1 MCTTSELNE
10 RTETNIMRICSA
22 ALTESNSPCHGCDRY
37 QAVASCCHGLGW
49 PWCGRP
55 CRLRHRALLVEP
67 HRALRPHSRLRRQRR
82 FPSLFIMSS
91 TASTSASAS
100 GSQTTSASGGSQSA
114 TASNSSSVSIPKTA
128 AAGGITITQP
138 AQTSTAFFKIA
149 SGQPITFAWNFTSLY
164 VTPTSL
170 TVSAICDNGITYPVG
185 PTDGVIP
192 GTATSVVW
200 DVYDFQQSNPNSPL
214 AQATYT
220 LEVFD
225 SRGAGAAQS
234 AGLFSPNNNLKFAL
248 YTPQP
253 YTPIASGTFSHSCRS
268 AATCVFY

>member
-1 MCTTSELNE
+1 
-10 RTETNIMRICSA
+10 
-22 ALTESNSPCHGCDRY
+22 
-37 QAVASCCHGLGW
+37 
-49 PWCGRP
+49 
-55 CRLRHRALLVEP
+55 
-67 HRALRPHSRLRRQRR
+67 
-82 FPSLFIMSS
+82 MSS
-91 TASTSASAS
+91 TASASASAS
-100 GSQTTSASGGSQSA
+100 GSQTTSGSSGSQSA
-114 TASNSSSVSIPKTA
+114 SGSGSSSVSIPKTA

-253 YTPIASGTFSHSCRS
+253 YTPIASGWSCS
-268 AATCVFY
+268 GCNNGSLSSYTAHPAFVSIFATIIVMILSGFALFRQTLH